1 MAILALKVLDKD
13 SNTICVSS
21 GEDFVDLV
29 CTHTYEEGDRI
40 VLETDEKNIHVHLQ
54 VDDALGDA
62 FVYITDNVSY
72 YVPFGEK
79 RISMSPKVFSGN
91 KHYLYAEVARE
102 DEITVYRN
110 LALNPADQH
119 MDVPCYLQRKTPLTV
134 SGRTAPTENGP
145 TNPGESTCRMMQ
157 L

>member
-79 RISMSPKVFSGN
+79 SQEKMRSQSIETW
-91 KHYLYAEVARE
+91 H
-102 DEITVYRN
+102 
-110 LALNPADQH
+110 
-119 MDVPCYLQRKTPLTV
+119 
-134 SGRTAPTENGP
+134 
-145 TNPGESTCRMMQ
+145 
-157 L
+157 

>member
-54 VDDALGDA
+54 VDDALAA
-62 FVYITDNVSY
+62 FPGMIFTAVAAGAFYKPAKQLLT
-72 YVPFGEK
+72 
-79 RISMSPKVFSGN
+79 KV
-91 KHYLYAEVARE
+91 
-102 DEITVYRN
+102 
-110 LALNPADQH
+110 AL
-119 MDVPCYLQRKTPLTV
+119 LR
-134 SGRTAPTENGP
+134 G
-145 TNPGESTCRMMQ
+145 
-157 L
+157 